1 MIKSFQVLGY
11 PNSKRILNGE
21 VARYEADLHGGFS
34 SFAVYSRGLTEE
46 VILGNSLSSM
56 LRIVA
61 VDGEQKHGQIVE
73 KIFDSPMYVKVVPR
87 EINEIEIEIKTLTGQ
102 YVPFQFGN
110 VITTLVFRKYL
121 NL

>member
-1 MIKSFQVLGY
+1 
-11 PNSKRILNGE
+11 
-21 VARYEADLHGGFS
+21 
-34 SFAVYSRGLTEE
+34 
-46 VILGNSLSSM
+46 
-56 LRIVA
+56 
-61 VDGEQKHGQIVE
+61 
-73 KIFDSPMYVKVVPR
+73 MYVKVVPR

>member
-1 MIKSFQVLGY
+1 
-11 PNSKRILNGE
+11 
-21 VARYEADLHGGFS
+21 
-34 SFAVYSRGLTEE
+34 
-46 VILGNSLSSM
+46 M